1 MGKRPGVLG
10 RVARRYW
17 KLLRIKISLAFFF
30 PMALGFAVAAKYG
43 EPFPWYD
50 VPLAFAAFFCASF
63 FSSTLNFYADVDSDR
78 RFEGR
83 FKDMDLK
90 QQPFVTGEMGRV
102 ETAAAFAVSGAGC
115 VVLSLLVSLR
125 CSIYVVG
132 FALVV
137 GVIYS
142 HPWFRL
148 KARPVTDLLCNVAGM
163 GLSLM
168 AGLSLGGG
176 YRPPVAFLAWGA
188 LFITVVY
195 IPTVANDVPFDEA
208 AGYRTSGVYFGAQRL
223 LWSMV
228 PLTLAMVPF
237 AVVVALD
244 TEAPWL
250 FRVATAAGTPLAIAG
265 ASVVLYLWHPPRIE
279 LNPDLV
285 LFPMYL
291 VIIFF
296 IVYGVAVM
304 A

>member
-1 MGKRPGVLG
+1 MK
-10 RVARRYW
+10 RVARKYW
-17 KLLRIKISLAFFF
+17 KLLRIKMSLAFFF

-43 EPFPWYD
+43 GHIDSCD

-63 FSSTLNFYADVDSDR
+63 FASTLNFYADVESDR

-90 QQPFVTGEMGRV
+90 EQPFVTGEMGRTGTV
-102 ETAAAFAVSGAGC
+102 LAFALSGAGC
-115 VVLSLLVSLR
+115 VALSLLVSVR
-125 CSIYVVG
+125 CAIYIVG

-137 GVIYS
+137 GVLYS

-148 KARPVTDLLCNVAGM
+148 KARPVTDMLCNVMGM

-188 LFITVVY
+188 LFIVVVY

-208 AGYRTSGVYFGAQRL
+208 AGYRTSGVYFGARRL

-228 PLTLAMVPF
+228 PLTAAMVPL
-237 AVVVALD
+237 AVVVAID
-244 TEAPWL
+244 PDAPWL
-250 FRVATAAGTPLAIAG
+250 FRVAAAAGMPLAIAG
-265 ASVVLYLWHPPRIE
+265 MSVVLYLWRPPRIE

-291 VIIFF
+291 VILFF
-296 IVYGVAVM
+296 IVYGFAVM